1 MTSDHLRET
10 VVIVGEPESSTAL
23 RDALAQQWVVLETRP
38 DGPGPEAEDQVA
50 AAVAPLASR
59 PYGLI
64 GVSSAASVAIRHALR
79 SPETITALILVS
91 PLAVRPA
98 GEPAYAT
105 HELESQLAQIQC
117 PTLAVFGQADDK
129 IDPVAPSIYRSRIP
143 QLQRGF
149 RLRCRSRHR
158 RRASAGPAKSRHGL
172 PRTARDLHRAE
183 PHRRDQPL
191 ILATH
196 GLFKVAIDPVFR
208 SS

>member
-10 VVIVGEPESSTAL
+10 VVIVGEPESSAAL

-38 DGPGPEAEDQVA
+38 EGPGPEAEDQVA
-50 AAVAPLASR
+50 AAVAPLASG

-143 QLQRGF
+143 NCNVAFVYDAGHDIAAERPQAL
-149 RLRCRSRHR
+149 LNLVTDYLER
-158 RRASAGPAKSRHGL
+158 RETFIVQNRAG
-172 PRTARDLHRAE
+172 
-183 PHRRDQPL
+183 
-191 ILATH
+191 
-196 GLFKVAIDPVFR
+196 AINP
-208 SS
+208 